1 MSDQHNALSSIA
13 LGALLPAVVLGI
25 AASAPLV
32 NDQFITPVD
41 GRLLTLGWWFM
52 VPLGTA
58 LAVMRSRHLWT
69 GAVVGAWS
77 IVAFN
82 LSMVLLAPEADRAG
96 MLGSAASWI
105 TALVTVVVPWAIGM
119 VLGWT
124 SVEHQARRLDGTAT
138 PGTT

>member
-1 MSDQHNALSSIA
+1 MAEQHNTLSSIG

-58 LAVMRSRHLWT
+58 LAIMRSRRLWT
-69 GAVVGAWS
+69 GFVVGAWS
-77 IVAFN
+77 VLAFN
-82 LSMVLLAPEADRAG
+82 LSMMLLAPATERGA
-96 MLGSAASWI
+96 MLGSAATWI

-124 SVEHQARRLDGTAT
+124 SVEHQARRLDGTTT
-138 PGTT
+138 PGAA

>member
-1 MSDQHNALSSIA
+1 MSEQHNTFSSIA

-41 GRLLTLGWWFM
+41 GRILTLGWWFM

-69 GAVVGAWS
+69 GIAVGVWS
-77 IVAFN
+77 IIAFN
-82 LSMVLLAPEADRAG
+82 LSMVLLAPAADRTG
-96 MLGSAASWI
+96 MPGSAATWI

-119 VLGWT
+119 VLGWS
-124 SVEHQARRLDGTAT
+124 SVEHRARRLDGAAT
-138 PGTT
+138 PGAA